1 MKRYL
6 GVKVIEAEPCLGYN
20 NKCVNNNDMYP
31 TNSKFEEG
39 YKVVYEDGYIS
50 WSPKDVFEK
59 AYKEVGVVA
68 DEKEERA
75 ILVNPSNGIWHVVGN
90 VAKIEL

>member
-1 MKRYL
+1 MKKYL
-6 GVKVIEAEPCLGYN
+6 GVKIIQAEICKGFN
-20 NKCVNNNDMYP
+20 NKAFNENDCYP
-31 TNSKFEEG
+31 TDAVFQEG
-39 YKVVYEDGYIS
+39 YKVIYPDGYMS

-59 AYKEVGVVA
+59 AYKEIGVVA

-75 ILVNPSNGIWHVVGN
+75 ILVNPSTGIWHVVGN